1 MAERSY
7 RTWRERARVVIAEVL
22 KETEGQSESEI
33 RRALREAFPFGPR
46 DYYPYKVWLDE
57 IKVQRGLKKPKRP
70 PRVPPPD
77 PNQRGLFEGEDE
89 DAD

>member
-1 MAERSY
+1 M
-7 RTWRERARVVIAEVL
+7 VIAEVL

-70 PRVPPPD
+70 PVRRVPPPD